1 MIRANIS
8 FFFYDLWSNI
18 HYGFIGKAVGF
29 TEWELTAG
37 AGAVQLK
44 DNNRSWG
51 AWASQYLK
59 NRIKELGDA
68 DFLAAFDDASDNE
81 AIKIGF
87 RLYDRYGGTPSF
99 LTAQAY
105 KKVTFG

>member
-51 AWASQYLK
+51 AWVSQYLK
-59 NRIKELGDA
+59 IELRNLGM
-68 DFLAAFDDASDNE
+68 
-81 AIKIGF
+81 
-87 RLYDRYGGTPSF
+87 
-99 LTAQAY
+99 Q
-105 KKVTFG
+105 TF

>member
-68 DFLAAFDDASDNE
+68 DFFVAFDDQV
-81 AIKIGF
+81 IMK
-87 RLYDRYGGTPSF
+87 
-99 LTAQAY
+99 
-105 KKVTFG
+105 